1 MAYKKNTNTEEAVKE
16 EVEQEVKEPVVEAP
30 SPAPVP
36 IKVVSNPTPAPVK
49 EYAPEDTVRVMS
61 VTPGEL
67 FFTGKKSGINYSWSG
82 YGDTALVEYQDL
94 LSELYGKGHFLYHP
108 YFVIDD
114 EAVLNGTKWNDIK
127 KLYNSMYKVEDINE
141 ILNLPL
147 SDFTATLNSSPA
159 GLKEAIKTAVADGV
173 SNKTFDSLQ
182 KIKAVDEVC
191 GTEIVKLMLE

>member
-1 MAYKKNTNTEEAVKE
+1 MAYKKNTNIETANEDVKQEA
-16 EVEQEVKEPVVEAP
+16 KEPVIEA
-30 SPAPVP
+30 
-36 IKVVSNPTPAPVK
+36 PTPAPIKVEKKPDPAPASAK

>member
-1 MAYKKNTNTEEAVKE
+1 MAYKKNTNIETANEDVK
-16 EVEQEVKEPVVEAP
+16 QEVKEPVIEA
-30 SPAPVP
+30 
-36 IKVVSNPTPAPVK
+36 PTPAPIKVEKKPDPAPASAK